1 MHLDIDEAALTR
13 FLEENEDCS
22 CLAEGEYVADLYDA
36 PRPLTL
42 DIAKGAKGYELV
54 AAAYLEY
61 DEELD
66 GWYMGERAD
75 DVKEILE
82 ALKSACEGHA

>member
-22 CLAEGEYVADLYDA
+22 CLSEREFVADLYDA

-42 DIAKGAKGYELV
+42 DIARGEKGYELV

-75 DVKEILE
+75 DEKEILE
-82 ALKSACEGHA
+82 ALKAALYGHA